1 MTELNS
7 TLLSVILILG
17 TLLIVVVIFVIVRVS
32 KTIGTMQVEITQLTD
47 TVIPLVERMSDLT
60 QQVEQTVAIVTQHAD
75 GIAESVDNI
84 RRVTRNIAR
93 LQQIVQDQIEPPLME
108 FASLLAGVRR
118 GVNTFAERWRRSH
131 E

>member
-32 KTIGTMQVEITQLTD
+32 KTIGTMQEEITQLTD

-60 QQVEQTVAIVTQHAD
+60 QLGFT
-75 GIAESVDNI
+75 SVLFPELDP
-84 RRVTRNIAR
+84 A
-93 LQQIVQDQIEPPLME
+93 QDD
-108 FASLLAGVRR
+108 
-118 GVNTFAERWRRSH
+118 
-131 E
+131 